1 MISETAELI
10 YVIHG
15 KDADGFP
22 VDTEQAVTVYVREKS
37 VKRTEFYEAMRSGI
51 VPQYVF
57 EVRQEDYDLTAHT
70 TDAGKR
76 AYATKIRYDGCTYDI
91 IRAYRNDRS
100 MIELTCS

>member
-1 MISETAELI
+1 MAETAELI

-22 VDTEQAVTVYVREKS
+22 VDTEQTITVFVREKS
-37 VKRTEFYEAMRSGI
+37 VKRTEFYESMRSGI
-51 VPQYVF
+51 VPQIVF
-57 EVRQEDYDLTAHT
+57 EVRQEDYDLTAHL

-76 AYATKIRYDGCTYDI
+76 AYASKIRYDGAVYDI
-91 IRAYRNDRS
+91 VRAYRNDRS